1 MSEETIQETAEE
13 TAQETLTPEASTFGA
28 STLVAPMFGAPAPE
42 ALTPEQQLAGLIREA
57 DRFSAPRVAETTTV
71 ARDTFAAEPQVEAAT
86 ASVTTE
92 TDALLAE
99 AAEAITPKP
108 LKAGE
113 PAETEKVGAV
123 ALGPMIAANGESW
136 PSRESAPRRESMLA
150 PADVTRVAF
159 KAQER
164 RLETW
169 RAAML
174 FMSVVALGLGSLIAA
189 WRYAPEHLPP
199 RLQPNA
205 VLGFQDLGP
214 SERIPAPH
222 GTQFEE

>member
-1 MSEETIQETAEE
+1 
-13 TAQETLTPEASTFGA
+13 
-28 STLVAPMFGAPAPE
+28 MFGAPAPE

-57 DRFSAPRVAETTTV
+57 DKFSAPRVAEASTV
-71 ARDTFAAEPQVEAAT
+71 EHDTIAAEPPVEVT
-86 ASVTTE
+86 EASVRTE

-99 AAEAITPKP
+99 AAEAITPKSAEP
-108 LKAGE
+108 AE
-113 PAETEKVGAV
+113 PAETDQVEQV
-123 ALGPMIAANGESW
+123 APGPMIAANGESW
-136 PSRESAPRRESMLA
+136 PSRESAPRRDSMLA

-205 VLGFQDLGP
+205 VLGLPDLGP

-222 GTQFEE
+222 GSQFEE